1 MRGPVAAFLSMKLR
15 NKVILGYSFF
25 TLMVFGI
32 LALIGVNFSK
42 IKSRYDRVNQISRE
56 IQKFVQLKADING
69 ARAAFLRMA
78 VSKDPQV
85 WENQKEVVDYYV
97 KSSDQGL
104 IDLQGG
110 IFNDQIKEIEKTWGP
125 FKLTLTDDL
134 VPLVMQGKTKEAMG
148 ILKTAQA
155 KRSRAFMSVA
165 NRVID
170 SSGKIYASH
179 LEAVNRDIKSTI
191 MWVALIVLI
200 VFSLSFAVTFLIINK
215 YMIKVLQ
222 NISQTAEKVAS
233 GDLTVGLEAKTDDEF
248 GKLAQDVNRIIQA
261 MQTVLGRIAGK
272 TAYILK
278 DATNLTYYGKGVSRQ
293 VDKDLER
300 TTTAAAATE
309 EMSFSI
315 GDIARNINTAS
326 QSAAGARDASTKG
339 GKIIDETVSS
349 IEEVNSQITSASATV
364 RDLSGLSK
372 RIDEI
377 VLLIKDIA
385 DQTNLLAL
393 NAAIEAARAG
403 EHGRGFAVV
412 ADEVGK
418 LAQRTANATN
428 DINGLLGSIHSG
440 ILQATGMMDVAVGKA
455 SATSSLA
462 RKLEENFRAIN
473 DNFEKV
479 SDMIREVVTT
489 TDEQSA
495 TASEISKNLSGISEN
510 AKENSKTVK
519 EMAMS
524 FGKFNLNAREFLS
537 ILDGY
542 TDPMMR
548 VGVLK
553 ADYVLW
559 FHSML
564 DLLDNKE
571 LSLSAD
577 QLHPEKSSM
586 SRWYFGEGKQLFG
599 GTRAFAELEA
609 PHRRLHELG
618 VQAYEAA
625 RKGNGDAVKDL
636 ISKAGG
642 TIDEIMTILNRFDI
656 QKAA

>member
-15 NKVILGYSFF
+15 NKVITGYTFF
-25 TLMVFGI
+25 TLVVFSI
-32 LALIGVNFSK
+32 LALIGVKFFK
-42 IKSRYDRVNQISRE
+42 IKARYDYIDGMSRQIRMLS
-56 IQKFVQLKADING
+56 QLKADING

-78 VSKDPQV
+78 LSKDPRV
-85 WENQKEVVDYYV
+85 WNNQKDVIDFYV
-97 KSSDQGL
+97 ERSDKSLDNL
-104 IDLQGG
+104 KNG
-110 IFNDQIKEIEKTWGP
+110 IFKDQVKEIESAWVP
-125 FKLTLTDDL
+125 FKLTLTDGL
-134 VPLVMQGKTKEAMG
+134 VPLVMQGKTAQAMG
-148 ILKTAQA
+148 ILETAQA
-155 KRSRAFMSVA
+155 RRSRAFLKVA
-165 NRVID
+165 NRIVS
-170 SSGKIYASH
+170 SSGRLYATRID
-179 LEAVNRDIKSTI
+179 AVNRDIKSTI
-191 MWVALIVLI
+191 ISVVLIVVI

-215 YMIKVLQ
+215 YVIKVLRD
-222 NISQTAEKVAS
+222 ISQSAEKVAS
-233 GDLTVGLEAKTDDEF
+233 GDLTVSLEAKTEDEF
-248 GKLAQDVNRIIQA
+248 GKLANDVNRIIFA
-261 MQTVLGRIAGK
+261 MQTVLRKIAGK

-278 DATNLTYYGKGVSRQ
+278 DATSLTYYGKGVSRK
-293 VDKDLER
+293 VDQDLER

-315 GDIARNINTAS
+315 GDIAKNINTAS
-326 QSAAGARDASTKG
+326 QSAEGARDASSKG
-339 GKIIDETVSS
+339 GVIIGETVSS
-349 IEEVNSQITSASATV
+349 IGEVNTQITSASAKV
-364 RDLSGLSK
+364 RDLAGLSR

-428 DINGLLGSIHSG
+428 DINGLLGSVHSSVV
-440 ILQATGMMDVAVGKA
+440 QATDMMDVAVGKA
-455 SATSSLA
+455 SSTSGLA
-462 RKLEENFRAIN
+462 RKLDDSFKVIN
-473 DNFEKV
+473 DNFKKV

-510 AKENSKTVK
+510 AKESSRTVK

-524 FGKFNLNAREFLS
+524 FGKFNLNAREFLR

-548 VGVLK
+548 VGMLK

-559 FHSML
+559 FNRIV
-564 DLLDNKE
+564 DLMDNKE
-571 LSLSAD
+571 LSMSTD
-577 QLHPEKSSM
+577 ELHAEKSSM
-586 SRWYFGEGKQLFG
+586 SRWYYGEGKKLFG
-599 GTRAFAELEA
+599 GTRAFGELET

-618 VQAYEAA
+618 RMAYEAA
-625 RKGNGDAVKDL
+625 RKGDGDGVKKH
-636 ISKAGG
+636 ISEAGG
-642 TIDEIMTILNRFDI
+642 TIDDIMSILNGFEL
-656 QKAA
+656 AN